1 MFKSVVNVD
10 YCYHPSVFAGTVKT
24 VDESN
29 FRPDAE
35 QVRALKFN
43 PAGGIAASP
52 VYDYDDGKVP
62 KDDKVTD
69 TIVALR
75 SGRLDKADVD
85 KLKRDIGVTGSEN
98 AKALKDAK
106 LRDAVEK
113 TLGVSD
119 N

>member
-1 MFKSVVNVD
+1 MFKSVVHTD
-10 YCYHPSVFAGTVKT
+10 YHFSPALFAGTVKT

-43 PAGGIAASP
+43 PAGGMASSP
-52 VYDYDDGKVP
+52 VYDYPDGKIP

-85 KLKRDIGVTGSEN
+85 KLKRDINSIGAEN
-98 AKALKDAK
+98 SKQLKDAK
-106 LRDAVEK
+106 LRDAVER
-113 TLGVSD
+113 TLGVSES
-119 N
+119 